1 MLVCEDSLCPRK
13 LPDVSG
19 SGLDEA
25 GCYRM
30 VSEPILAVS
39 LARMGVSARA

>member
-1 MLVCEDSLCPRK
+1 MLVCEDSLYPRK
-13 LPDVSG
+13 LPDVNG
-19 SGLDEA
+19 LGLDEE

-39 LARMGVSARA
+39 LARTGVSAWA